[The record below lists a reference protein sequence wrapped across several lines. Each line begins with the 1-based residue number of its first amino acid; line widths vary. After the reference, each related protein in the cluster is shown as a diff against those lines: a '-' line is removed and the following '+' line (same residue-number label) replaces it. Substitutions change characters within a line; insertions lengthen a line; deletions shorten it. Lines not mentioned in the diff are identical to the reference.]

1 MTYRW
6 LLFDADGT
14 LFDYETAEHQ
24 ALTATLAD
32 CGLDAGPEV
41 LVTYQEVNARLW
53 HDFEQGLTTPDRIKT
68 ERFARLFEALGLA
81 GPTLDPVRVGDA
93 YLDHLGACSQLFPD
107 AITLLDALV
116 GKVHLALITNG
127 LTRVQRARLAHSGLN
142 ACFEAVVISE
152 EEGVAKPE
160 PGIFDVIFSRMGH
173 PHRSEVLMVGDS
185 LTSDIRGA
193 NRYGIDACW
202 YNPRGLP
209 RDLDVVDP
217 LEIRYEITNL
227 LDLVPIVLGGKEAEE

>member
-1 MTYRW
+1 MAYRW

-14 LFDYETAEHQ
+14 LFDYEAAEHQ
-24 ALTATLAD
+24 ALGETLAD
-32 CGLDAGPEV
+32 YGLDARPEV
-41 LVTYQEVNARLW
+41 LAAYQKINTRLW

-68 ERFARLFEALGLA
+68 ERFARLFEALGST
-81 GPTLDPVRVGDA
+81 GPALDPVRVGEA
-93 YLDHLGACSQLFPD
+93 YLDHLGACSQLLPD
-107 AITLLDALV
+107 ARTLLDTLV

-202 YNPRGLP
+202 YNPRRLL
-209 RDLDVVDP
+209 RDPDAVDP

>member
-14 LFDYETAEHQ
+14 LFDYEAAEHQ

-32 CGLDAGPEV
+32 YGLDAGPEV
-41 LVTYQEVNARLW
+41 LATYQEANARLW
-53 HDFEQGLTTPDRIKT
+53 RDFEQGLTTPDRIKT

-81 GPTLDPVRVGDA
+81 GPALDPVQVGEA
-93 YLDHLGACSQLFPD
+93 YLDHLGTCSQLLPD
-107 AITLLDALV
+107 APTLLDALV
-116 GKVHLALITNG
+116 GKVRLALITNG

-142 ACFEAVVISE
+142 TYFEAVVISE

-160 PGIFDVIFSRMGH
+160 PGIFDVIFGRMGH

-193 NRYGIDACW
+193 NRYSIDACW
-202 YNPRGLP
+202 YNPRRLP
-209 RDLDVVDP
+209 RDPGAVDP

-227 LDLVPIVLGGKEAEE
+227 LDLVPIVLGGKSVEE